1 MKKKVL
7 IVPSNTD
14 LNRGDQSL
22 TWESIE
28 IAKDVFGQDVEVCL
42 YKSGNRSS
50 EADNINSQTEQL
62 GHRILTRILAHP
74 RRNNRDTDVNY
85 NKFVHLKWIFIAL
98 YDTIVTLM
106 LLSKFKPFNK
116 ISNSL
121 LSEEQKFTYKYFE
134 ELDFVIVKGG
144 GFLHSYGS
152 IMDPYVMY
160 FQLFDVFLANKLN
173 KKVCILPNSIG
184 PFKNKLARTIVKRA
198 FAKSSFISVREGV
211 SYQFIKGLGLESHLT
226 PDLGFYLKPSKEEF
240 CDYLTSKGV
249 NLNAERKIA
258 ITLRPY
264 RFDGESDS
272 DFLYK
277 QYLNQFV
284 EVIKGL
290 TSKGYH
296 VSLVAHTI
304 GPSAHEDDSIPLL
317 EIYEKFKNN
326 SFVTYLFDKALD
338 CRDIEK
344 MYSYYDLVIGTRFH
358 SVIFSLNVDTPAIA
372 IAYGGN
378 KAVGIMNDMG
388 LGQYVLPIENPNAD
402 VILQRADEIFG
413 DKEAYL
419 TKTRK
424 YKEVLIQKRAQM
436 ISIIQSSLKK

>member
-28 IAKDVFGQDVEVCL
+28 IAKDVFGNDVEVCL

-50 EADNINSQTEQL
+50 EIDNVNSQTEQL

-85 NKFVHLKWIFIAL
+85 NKFAHIKWIFIAL
-98 YDTIVTLM
+98 YDMIVTLM
-106 LLSKFKPFNK
+106 LLSKFKFINK
-116 ISNSL
+116 VSYSL
-121 LSEEQKFTYKYFE
+121 LSKDQKFTYKYFE
-134 ELDFVIVKGG
+134 ELDVVFVKGG

-152 IMDPYVMY
+152 LMDSYVMY
-160 FQLFDVFLANKLN
+160 FQLFDVFLANRLN
-173 KKVCILPNSIG
+173 KKVCILPNSVG
-184 PFKNKLARTIVKRA
+184 PFKNKLAKYIVKKA
-198 FAKSSFISVREGV
+198 FSKSSFISVREGV
-211 SYQFIKGLGLESHLT
+211 SFKYIEDLGMKSYLS
-226 PDLGFYLKPSKEEF
+226 PDLGFYLKPSENEF
-240 CDYLTSKGV
+240 LEYLKRNGV
-249 NLNAERKIA
+249 DLNAEKKIA

-264 RFDGESDS
+264 RFDGESNS
-272 DFLYK
+272 SFLYQ
-277 QYLNQFV
+277 QYINQFI
-284 EVIKGL
+284 EVIKEL
-290 TSKGYH
+290 TNSGYH

-317 EIYEKFKNN
+317 EIYEEFRTNLN
-326 SFVTYLFDKALD
+326 VTYLFDKDLD

-344 MYSYYDLVIGTRFH
+344 IYSYYDLVIGTRFH
-358 SVIFSLNVDTPAIA
+358 SVIFSVNVDTPAIA

-388 LGQYVLPIENPNAD
+388 LGQYVLPIENPNSK
-402 VILQRADEIFG
+402 VILQLAQEIFK

-419 TKTRK
+419 VKTRK
-424 YKEVLIQKRAQM
+424 YKEVLIEKRVEI
-436 ISIIQSSLKK
+436 ISLIQTSLN